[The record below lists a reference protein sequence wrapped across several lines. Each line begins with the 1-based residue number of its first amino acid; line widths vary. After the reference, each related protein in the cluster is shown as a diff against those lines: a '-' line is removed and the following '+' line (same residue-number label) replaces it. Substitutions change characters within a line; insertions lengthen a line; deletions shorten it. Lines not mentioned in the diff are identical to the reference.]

1 MNTYYEKQ
9 NKNDLYRSRRI
20 KYGRNLPLL
29 KSSKK
34 EIKKGSLIGGSFVGF
49 VLIIS
54 SLITLQIFVSQYRIK
69 KLQPVVAKYDS
80 TLREINTKKQN
91 LVQINKFNKRLAN
104 AIVDIRSGSAL
115 LTEISKLIPN
125 SLTLTSIN
133 VSDNNLTINGI
144 ANGRDGLKI
153 INLFMLEM
161 NSSPLITPKS
171 TSLLEANI
179 QTKKEEA
186 QNQKRDF
193 IDFTLKAEIA
203 EDIKNVNQNHLKK
216 LGSNGLASRIQI
228 LKNYKLIK

>member
-193 IDFTLKAEIA
+193 IDFTLKAEIT